1 MFIYIII
8 GIIIC
13 TYGCCK
19 LVERGRYTEE
29 ELLTNPSYLL
39 GIVLIVIGWPVLVV
53 LAVYETIKESREE
66 EL

>member
-13 TYGCCK
+13 TYGCSK
-19 LVERGRYTEE
+19 LVERGKYTEE

-39 GIVLIVIGWPVLVV
+39 GIVLIVIGWPLIVSW
-53 LAVYETIKESREE
+53 AVYETIKESIGEG
-66 EL
+66 L